1 MNPIV
6 NIIYG
11 NLSSK
16 NVINQIVASDVKIL
30 KYKTLYNNNDFNN
43 NFNKWYREDLKYV
56 MIKMNNNKIH
66 KIQAMIKSLIA
77 DSFIYLKNDN
87 MIEVIPKLKFIII
100 SEKPLL
106 MDNSMNARTTKIYI

>member
-1 MNPIV
+1 MESPIV

-16 NVINQIVASDVKIL
+16 NVKKQIIAADVKFL
-30 KYKTLYNNNDFNN
+30 NYKKLYNDNFNN
-43 NFNKWYREDLKYV
+43 NFNKWYDQDLKYV

-66 KIQAMIKSLIA
+66 KIQAVIKSLIS
-77 DSFIYLKNDN
+77 DSFCYLKNDN
-87 MIEVIPKLKFIII
+87 MIEVVPKLKFIII

-106 MDNSMNARTTKIYI
+106 MDNSMNARCTKMYI